1 MTTFLFNLSL
11 TASADRMAQVDPHGL
26 TLTIISV
33 SVVFCALIILYFVY
47 SFSGNF
53 FSGKT
58 KLKKSPKKKKVSKA
72 VPDEETAIAIAL
84 ALDAERGGGEEG
96 ERVAAIST
104 ALHLYLSESVH
115 DTESGVITIHRK
127 NSPWGNKERNFRKLP
142 TR

>member
-1 MTTFLFNLSL
+1 MTTFLFNLPL
-11 TASADRMAQVDPHGL
+11 TEGADRMAQVDPHGWTL
-26 TLTIISV
+26 TLISV

-47 SFSGNF
+47 SFSGDF
-53 FSGKT
+53 FSGKI
-58 KLKKSPKKKKVSKA
+58 KLKKRTRKGGKA

-84 ALDAERGGGEEG
+84 ALNEERGSGEES
-96 ERVAAIST
+96 ERAAAIAT

-115 DTESGVITIHRK
+115 DIETGVITIRRK